1 MDWLNYANQGATR
14 NQPIAP
20 ELAQALGF
28 LPEMGITMDVFSGGQ
43 PAQGS
48 GGARV
53 GSVRHD
59 DGGSADVF
67 FNQNGR
73 RLDWANPDDVPIYQD
88 IVRRARANGV
98 TGFGAGDGYMQP
110 GSMHVG
116 FGTPA
121 VWGAGG
127 RGTNAPR
134 WLREAY
140 NGAPAGQ
147 QPTVNTRNAA
157 DTPQAIGRDTR
168 SALGLLQNEGNE
180 MAQPQ
185 QPQRPQGLLS
195 SLGVQR
201 RDPNAQGE
209 TSQPFYNRQSF
220 GDTMARLAPALGR
233 MGVMG
238 LEGPA
243 QAALDSRNQRQGD
256 ERAQQAQ
263 AAQRNQ
269 TIEWLVSN
277 GREDL
282 AGAVQ
287 SGGLPIG
294 EAMSLAMAPAEA
306 PPEQFRQVTG
316 AELGM
321 EGESAGMMFNVGPD
335 GKITAIGGSG
345 VNVDITND
353 MGGGEIDP
361 DAALRAGL
369 SEGLVKE
376 FGTYRTAGSAAS
388 ASLGDLNTLQELAAL
403 APEGPISGRLAQAFP
418 EFNDVAALR
427 DAIVKRVGPSLR
439 AEGSGSTS
447 DIEYQGMLDSLG
459 NMRNTREAN
468 AAIIAVMQAKAQFNI
483 ARADI
488 VNRMMGDTNYTQA
501 QAMQDLTALDQS
513 SGIPDQVR
521 SLISSY
527 GNGGATPPAGGG
539 GLSPEAD
546 AFMRG
551 N

>member
-127 RGTNAPR
+127 RGTNAPE
-134 WLREAY
+134 WLRAAY
-140 NGAPAGQ
+140 DGAPAGQ
-147 QPTVNTRNAA
+147 QPTISTRNAP
-157 DTPQAIGRDTR
+157 DTPQAVGRDTR
-168 SALGLLQNEGNE
+168 SALGLLQNEGNQ

-185 QPQRPQGLLS
+185 QPQRPQGLLG

-220 GDTMARLAPALGR
+220 GDTLARLAPALGR

-238 LEGPA
+238 LEGPMQA
-243 QAALDSRNQRQGD
+243 QLDTRNQRQGD
-256 ERAQQAQ
+256 ERAQAMLDT
-263 AAQRNQ
+263 QRNH
-269 TIEWLVSN
+269 V
-277 GREDL
+277 
-282 AGAVQ
+282 
-287 SGGLPIG
+287 
-294 EAMSLAMAPAEA
+294 
-306 PPEQFRQVTG
+306 
-316 AELGM
+316 
-321 EGESAGMMFNVGPD
+321 
-335 GKITAIGGSG
+335 
-345 VNVDITND
+345 
-353 MGGGEIDP
+353 
-361 DAALRAGL
+361 
-369 SEGLVKE
+369 
-376 FGTYRTAGSAAS
+376 
-388 ASLGDLNTLQELAAL
+388 
-403 APEGPISGRLAQAFP
+403 
-418 EFNDVAALR
+418 
-427 DAIVKRVGPSLR
+427 
-439 AEGSGSTS
+439 
-447 DIEYQGMLDSLG
+447 
-459 NMRNTREAN
+459 
-468 AAIIAVMQAKAQFNI
+468 
-483 ARADI
+483 
-488 VNRMMGDTNYTQA
+488 
-501 QAMQDLTALDQS
+501 
-513 SGIPDQVR
+513 
-521 SLISSY
+521 
-527 GNGGATPPAGGG
+527 
-539 GLSPEAD
+539 
-546 AFMRG
+546 
-551 N
+551 

>member
-1 MDWLNYANQGATR
+1 MAFSDRELLARTLQAEAGNQGR
-14 NQPIAP
+14 SGM
-20 ELAQALGF
+20 LAAGSVIMNRTQTSGYGDGVRGVIMKPGQFSAWNSVTGYAGGEQGQDMAAMTPSGDAYSAADAL
-28 LPEMGITMDVFSGGQ
+28 IGGQ
-43 PAQGS
+43 YSDPT
-48 GGARV
+48 GGATHYYNPSISQPSW
-53 GSVRHD
+53 GIGN
-59 DGGSADVF
+59 GG
-67 FNQNGR
+67 
-73 RLDWANPDDVPIYQD
+73 DWARIGDHV
-88 IVRRARANGV
+88 
-98 TGFGAGDGYMQP
+98 FGNAD
-110 GSMHVG
+110 
-116 FGTPA
+116 A
-121 VWGAGG
+121 G
-127 RGTNAPR
+127 RGNTQARDSARNAP
-134 WLREAY
+134 
-140 NGAPAGQ
+140 
-147 QPTVNTRNAA
+147 
-157 DTPQAIGRDTR
+157 DTPQAVGRDTR
-168 SALGLLQNEGNE
+168 SALGLLQNEGNQ

-220 GDTMARLAPALGR
+220 GDTMARMAPLLGR

-243 QAALDSRNQRQGD
+243 QAALDTRNQRQGD

-269 TIEWLVSN
+269 TIEWLVNN

-287 SGGLPIG
+287 SGGLPIS
-294 EAMSLAMAPAEA
+294 EAMSLAMAPAES

-361 DAALRAGL
+361 DAALRERL
-369 SEGLVKE
+369 SEGLAKE
-376 FGTYRTAGSAAS
+376 FGDFRTAGSAAS
-388 ASLGDLNTLQELAAL
+388 ASLGDLNILQELATL
-403 APEGPISGRLAQAFP
+403 APEGPISGRLAQMFP

-427 DAIVKRVGPSLR
+427 DSIVKRVGPSLR

-447 DIEYQGMLDSLG
+447 DIEYQGMLDALG

-488 VNRMMGDTNYTQA
+488 VNRMMGDTNYSQA
-501 QAMQDLTALDQS
+501 QAMQDLSALDQS

-527 GNGGATPPAGGG
+527 GNGGDGATPPAGGG